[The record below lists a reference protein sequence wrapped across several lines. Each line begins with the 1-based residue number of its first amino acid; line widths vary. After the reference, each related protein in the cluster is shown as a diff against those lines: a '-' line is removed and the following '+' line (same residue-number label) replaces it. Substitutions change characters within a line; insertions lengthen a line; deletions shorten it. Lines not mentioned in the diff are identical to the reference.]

1 MVITMPKLYVSSV
14 IGNEYNNWKP
24 GDSVLITSQTGS
36 GKSSFVLHTLLPR
49 AIAAGKHIVYIC
61 NRKILQ
67 EQFTVLSST
76 HLSELLGT
84 NVSIP
89 DESLPFIHIVSYQY
103 CESAKQF
110 PDFKITPKLPKMSR
124 KEKIIKGMQGKLPRA
139 IQLNSR
145 DIMYYIFDEAHYF
158 IADASFNA
166 QTNYWYKEKDQCS
179 NENFQNSIYVFLT
192 ATSEPLT
199 CFLACRKNPNWI
211 FPAGIIAALEQ
222 RSNLRKSLSEPKTI
236 KSTPGRS
243 CFDIDLP
250 SMRSIND
257 RCREI
262 QPFKEPIEQLRL
274 FIVQGGKSTL
284 NQFVYTLPSD
294 YSYLTVFYFS
304 YYIQLISTIL
314 SSKEK
319 WLIFV
324 DNEKDGIDLAGRL
337 NQEDHTAIFLSAKTK
352 SAKQSVEY
360 SEFRRIV
367 NDQKFDCQVLIAT
380 SVLDCGVNIV
390 DPNVK
395 NIVIGHSEKTT
406 FLQMLGRKRIQD
418 NETVTLYIKAFEAK
432 TINTLRYNCEEKIQF
447 MLYFSLLNAVDYDR
461 IKKPTANDDGMMP
474 RTLLSAEKINQIVQL
489 LPHNSALVW
498 SPKPVAAPVFRQ
510 YGNIHSTRSH
520 HILSE
525 YEYSH
530 TALIGLLYSLS
541 NYQEAVEEHRQSQDP
556 AFYLRRQLSWINQ
569 WYDETLW
576 VGYQESLAKISQ
588 YLCNHSGIWLNKSQQ
603 IEFTQGIVPLFDN
616 HPVPISEIKH
626 TCSNY
631 KKDHKKLPGKK
642 KINDILSRLG
652 LPYTITAKQMPSMNR
667 QTHWKICQK

>member
-1 MVITMPKLYVSSV
+1 MSRIFISEA
-14 IGNEYNNWKP
+14 IGDEYKNWKP

-67 EQFTVLSST
+67 EQFTVQSSSY
-76 HLSELLGT
+76 LKEFFGVCDNIS
-84 NVSIP
+84 

-124 KEKIIKGMQGKLPRA
+124 KEKIIKEMQGNLPKA
-139 IQLNSR
+139 IQLNNQ

-158 IADASFNA
+158 IADANFNA
-166 QTNYWYKEKDQCS
+166 QTNYWYGKGSQYS
-179 NENFQNSIYVFLT
+179 NEKFQNSIYVFLT
-192 ATSEPLT
+192 ATPEPLA
-199 CFLACRKNPNWI
+199 CFLACRKNSNWI
-211 FPAGIIAALEQ
+211 FPASIITALEQ

-236 KSTPGRS
+236 KSIPGKS
-243 CFDIDLP
+243 GFDIDLP

-262 QPFKEPIEQLRL
+262 QPFEEPIEQLKL
-274 FIVQGGKSTL
+274 FIEHGRKSTP

-304 YYIQLISTIL
+304 YYTQLISTIL
-314 SSKEK
+314 NSKEK

-324 DNEKDGIDLAGRL
+324 DTEKVGIDLAGRL
-337 NQEDHTAIFLSAKTK
+337 NQENITTVFLSAKTK
-352 SAKQSVEY
+352 TAKQSIEY

-380 SVLDCGVNIV
+380 AVLDCGVNIA
-390 DPNVK
+390 DPDVK

-406 FLQMLGRKRIQD
+406 FLQMLGRKRIQS

-432 TINTLRYNCEEKIQF
+432 TINTLRYNCEKKIQF
-447 MLYFSLLNAVDYDR
+447 MLYFSLINAVDYDR
-461 IKKPTANDDGMMP
+461 IKAPTAVDDGMMP
-474 RTLLSAEKINQIVQL
+474 HTLLTAERINQIVQS
-489 LPHNSALVW
+489 LPYNSALIW
-498 SPKPVAAPVFRQ
+498 SPKPTAAPVIRQ
-510 YGNIHSTRSH
+510 LGRIHSDHSH
-520 HILSE
+520 NNLSE

-541 NYQEAVEEHRQSQDP
+541 NYQEAVEEHRQSHDP
-556 AFYLRRQLSWINQ
+556 AFYLKRQLSWIDQ
-569 WYDETLW
+569 QYDEVQW
-576 VGYQESLAKISQ
+576 IGYQESLNAINQ
-588 YLCNHSGIWLNKSQQ
+588 YLSRHSEIWMNKFQQ
-603 IEFTQGIVPLFDN
+603 IEFTQDLLFLLEK
-616 HPVPISEIKH
+616 HPVPISDIKCV
-626 TCSNY
+626 CSNY
-631 KKDHKKLPGKK
+631 KKNHKKLPGKK

-652 LPYTITAKQMPSMNR
+652 LSHTITSKQISPVNR
-667 QTHWKICQK
+667 QTHWKVCQK